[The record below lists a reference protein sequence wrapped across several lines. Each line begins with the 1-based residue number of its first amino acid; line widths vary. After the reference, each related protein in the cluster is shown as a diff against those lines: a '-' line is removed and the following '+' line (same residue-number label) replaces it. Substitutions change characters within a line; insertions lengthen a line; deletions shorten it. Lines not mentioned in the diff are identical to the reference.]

1 VKIKIPLSKVMS
13 TGAFSL
19 YTSKIDNKTYVTPG
33 WVEVPNNTQS
43 NDIEII
49 YPNKPINLIARK
61 EFKVKGSTGTM
72 YTVIIDPNLGNYCD
86 CVGFGYHRSCKH
98 IKSKL

>member
-1 VKIKIPLSKVMS
+1 MS

-19 YTSKIDNKTYVTPG
+19 YTSKINNKTYVTPG

-49 YPNKPINLIARK
+49 YPNKPISPIARK
-61 EFKVKGSTGTM
+61 EF
-72 YTVIIDPNLGNYCD
+72 
-86 CVGFGYHRSCKH
+86 
-98 IKSKL
+98 